1 MSRKKKGI
9 KVNRGESTLEAIQN
23 QVPHWIHE
31 KIEDPSSIT
40 GYMYSRSCTCSQCGF
55 EASFEKPRCPHCGA
69 EMQHMKGL

>member
-9 KVNRGESTLEAIQN
+9 NVNRGESALEAIQN

-31 KIEDPSSIT
+31 KIEDPSSST

>member
-9 KVNRGESTLEAIQN
+9 KVNRGESALEAIQN

-55 EASFEKPRCPHCGA
+55 EASFEKPRCPHCGS

>member
-9 KVNRGESTLEAIQN
+9 KVNRGESALEAIQN